1 MDQCFLGTSVP
12 MSGVSVLREE
22 YPVRRDW
29 PVGGSDLKGS
39 SLSLGNSE
47 DRLQSLV
54 RGIVP
59 VPEER
64 VVGSARNRIAVLP

>member
-12 MSGVSVLREE
+12 MSGVSVSREE

-29 PVGGSDLKGS
+29 PVGGSDLKGI

-47 DRLQSLV
+47 NGLQCIMRRVVS
-54 RGIVP
+54 

-64 VVGSARNRIAVLP
+64 VVSSARNRIAVFP

>member
-12 MSGVSVLREE
+12 MSGVSVSREE

-47 DRLQSLV
+47 DGLQCLV
-54 RGIVP
+54 RSVVP
-59 VPEER
+59 VPEES
-64 VVGSARNRIAVLP
+64 VVGSARNWVAVLP

>member
-12 MSGVSVLREE
+12 MSGVSVSREE

-47 DRLQSLV
+47 NGLQCLMRRVVS
-54 RGIVP
+54 

-64 VVGSARNRIAVLP
+64 VVSSARNRIAVFP

>member
-12 MSGVSVLREE
+12 MSGVSVSREE

-39 SLSLGNSE
+39 SLFLWNFQN
-47 DRLQSLV
+47 RLQRLV
-54 RGIVP
+54 RSVVS

>member
-12 MSGVSVLREE
+12 MSGVSVSREE

-47 DRLQSLV
+47 NGLQCLMRRVVS
-54 RGIVP
+54 

-64 VVGSARNRIAVLP
+64 VVSSARNRIAVLP

>member
-12 MSGVSVLREE
+12 MSGVSVSREE

-47 DRLQSLV
+47 NGLQRLMRRVVS
-54 RGIVP
+54 

-64 VVGSARNRIAVLP
+64 VVSSARNRIAVFP